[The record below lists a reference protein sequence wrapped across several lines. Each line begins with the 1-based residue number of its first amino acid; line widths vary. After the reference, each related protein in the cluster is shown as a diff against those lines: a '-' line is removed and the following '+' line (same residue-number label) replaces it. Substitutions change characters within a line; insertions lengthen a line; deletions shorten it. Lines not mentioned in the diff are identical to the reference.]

1 MKQYVVLQ
9 VWNHDTAPSTVG
21 HFDSIVDAQSFAE
34 LSHKTEPEYN
44 FAVAEVVYVTK
55 WAQAHTNM
63 QKLLLITIAN
73 QTRTSMKEKYFL
85 CFLTWDAQEHKEV
98 VSSRSKGYDTV
109 EELFAA
115 VAPNINKVLG
125 RKIFIQKYHV

>member
-1 MKQYVVLQ
+1 
-9 VWNHDTAPSTVG
+9 
-21 HFDSIVDAQSFAE
+21 
-34 LSHKTEPEYN
+34 
-44 FAVAEVVYVTK
+44 
-55 WAQAHTNM
+55 
-63 QKLLLITIAN
+63 
-73 QTRTSMKEKYFL
+73 MKEKYFL

-98 VSSRSKGYDTV
+98 ISSRSKGYDTI

>member
-1 MKQYVVLQ
+1 
-9 VWNHDTAPSTVG
+9 
-21 HFDSIVDAQSFAE
+21 
-34 LSHKTEPEYN
+34 
-44 FAVAEVVYVTK
+44 
-55 WAQAHTNM
+55 M

-85 CFLTWDAQEHKEV
+85 CFLTWDAKEHKEV

>member
-1 MKQYVVLQ
+1 MQILPLILIAKQTQ
-9 VWNHDTAPSTVG
+9 
-21 HFDSIVDAQSFAE
+21 
-34 LSHKTEPEYN
+34 
-44 FAVAEVVYVTK
+44 
-55 WAQAHTNM
+55 TN
-63 QKLLLITIAN
+63 
-73 QTRTSMKEKYFL
+73 MKEKYFL
-85 CFLTWDAQEHKEV
+85 CFLTWDAKEHKEV

>member
-1 MKQYVVLQ
+1 MQIL
-9 VWNHDTAPSTVG
+9 PL
-21 HFDSIVDAQSFAE
+21 IV
-34 LSHKTEPEYN
+34 
-44 FAVAEVVYVTK
+44 
-55 WAQAHTNM
+55 
-63 QKLLLITIAN
+63 IAN
-73 QTRTSMKEKYFL
+73 QSNIITMKEKYFL
-85 CFLTWDAQEHKEV
+85 CFLTWDAKEHKEV

>member
-1 MKQYVVLQ
+1 
-9 VWNHDTAPSTVG
+9 
-21 HFDSIVDAQSFAE
+21 
-34 LSHKTEPEYN
+34 
-44 FAVAEVVYVTK
+44 
-55 WAQAHTNM
+55 M

-73 QTRTSMKEKYFL
+73 QIQISMKEKYFL

-98 VSSRSKGYDTV
+98 ISSRSKGYDTI